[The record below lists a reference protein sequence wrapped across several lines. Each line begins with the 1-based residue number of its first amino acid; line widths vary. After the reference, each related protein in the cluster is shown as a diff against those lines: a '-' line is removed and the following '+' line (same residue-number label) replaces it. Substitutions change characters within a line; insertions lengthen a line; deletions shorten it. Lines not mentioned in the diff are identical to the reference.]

1 MDIPQDEVLTM
12 EEAAAILKM
21 KPRQVYELTRR
32 RSQERMDVPFPAF
45 SIHCKAKRIRRSD
58 LMDWIERL
66 ASGRT
71 SVRSSDKKW
80 P

>member
-1 MDIPQDEVLTM
+1 MDNVSHDEVLTM

-32 RSQERMDVPFPAF
+32 RSQERHDIPFPAF
-45 SIHCKAKRIRRSD
+45 SIHCKAKRIKRSD
-58 LMDWIERL
+58 LMNWIDQL
-66 ASGRT
+66 AR
-71 SVRSSDKKW
+71 KQQ